1 MDSSNLID
9 QLIDT
14 YHVLNMNVRS
24 LAEDRFQAKSAAGE
38 SIEDIV
44 RTLRDHELLFSQAL
58 KQRVTGV
65 AMPDIFG
72 KDAAPVIGAE
82 ARNETTPI
90 LIAQFGSAREV
101 TLSQLRGLPEADWD
115 QVDVGGKSIRASVSE
130 LVENNQRQLAKI
142 ASQIGAAAPA

>member
-1 MDSSNLID
+1 LDSSSLID

-14 YHVLNMNVRS
+14 YHVLNTNVRS
-24 LAEDRFQAKSAAGE
+24 LPGDRFQTKTTSGE

-44 RTLRDHELLFSQAL
+44 RTMRDHELQFSQAL

-72 KDAAPVIGAE
+72 KDAPPVIGAE
-82 ARNETTPI
+82 AKNETTPI

-101 TLSQLRGLPEADWD
+101 TLSQLRGLPEPDWD
-115 QVDVGGKSIRASVSE
+115 VADSGGRSIRASVTE
-130 LVENNQRQLAKI
+130 LVENNQRQLTKI
-142 ASQIGAAAPA
+142 ASQLGAAAPA